1 METVGTSVPRL
12 DAIEKVTGRAT
23 YVGDIKRSGMLHAKI
38 LPSPIP
44 RARITAIDTTA
55 AQQLPGV
62 VAVLTREHLHDIDPY
77 YGSTIRDRPIVAIDK
92 VRYQGEPVAAVAAV
106 DERTAQQALE
116 LIEVTYEE
124 LPSAPSPARHQPRR
138 CLPLPR
144 APAHGAASA
153 CAAMPRARGGG
164 RLRRA
169 SPAAVARSLP
179 GAPRKP
185 RKQGITGGE
194 CASRRGTATA

>member
-1 METVGTSVPRL
+1 M
-12 DAIEKVTGRAT
+12 
-23 YVGDIKRSGMLHAKI
+23 GDIKRSGMLHAKI

-62 VAVLTREHLHDIDPY
+62 VAVLTREHLYDIDPY
-77 YGSTIRDRPIVAIDK
+77 YDSTIRDRPIVAIDN

-124 LPSAPSPARHQPRR
+124 LPSAPSPARCPPPR
-138 CLPLPR
+138 CMPLPEATAASSR
-144 APAHGAASA
+144 RDAPA
-153 CAAMPRARGGG
+153 
-164 RLRRA
+164 
-169 SPAAVARSLP
+169 
-179 GAPRKP
+179 
-185 RKQGITGGE
+185 
-194 CASRRGTATA
+194 

>member
-23 YVGDIKRSGMLHAKI
+23 YVGDIKRSGMLHATI

-55 AQQLPGV
+55 TQQLPGV

-92 VRYQGEPVAAVAAV
+92 VRYQGEPVAAIAAV

-124 LPSAPSPARHQPRR
+124 LPSAPSPARHQPQRN
-138 CLPLPR
+138 CNSLKAAAIQHALGEGHR
-144 APAHGAASA
+144 ALAA
-153 CAAMPRARGGG
+153 
-164 RLRRA
+164 RLRWHRCQA
-169 SPAAVARSLP
+169 QALRQKSSHSCAPPPQPCGPLR
-179 GAPRKP
+179 GA
-185 RKQGITGGE
+185 
-194 CASRRGTATA
+194 CSA